1 MITSNIKVKSHTLST
16 AIKLTLIIACLLISS
31 CDKRPSKYQQN
42 NICALFHANPS
53 WYKYTKQSQKH
64 WGTPIWAQ
72 MAVIH
77 QESRFS
83 AEAKA
88 KNKTFIGIPI
98 PFTHKSTAYGYSQAL
113 NETWQNYKVYTKNLG
128 ARRNNFK
135 YATDFVSWYLYR
147 ARKYLHLSD
156 NQTADLYYAYH
167 EGING
172 YRKKNHLKRD
182 GLDLAARQVAKQ
194 AGIYKKQLTSCYL

>member
-1 MITSNIKVKSHTLST
+1 MLKINYKTNHIINIFIVITVCIF
-16 AIKLTLIIACLLISS
+16 ISS

-42 NICALFHANPS
+42 NICALFHAHPN
-53 WYKYTKQSQKH
+53 WYKAAKLSQKR

-88 KNKTFIGIPI
+88 KNKTLIGVPI

-113 NETWQNYKVYTKNLG
+113 NETWKNYRVYTKNSG
-128 ARRNNFK
+128 AMRNNFK
-135 YATDFVSWYLYR
+135 YATDFVAWYLYR
-147 ARKYLHLSD
+147 ARKYLHLSN
-156 NQTADLYYAYH
+156 NQMADLYYAYH

-194 AGIYKKQLTSCYL
+194 AGIYEKQLNSCYL